1 MTNNEQVF
9 KRVRKNISIDSVV
22 SRKRAEK
29 LVKLL
34 SLSERRKLAEKF
46 NRSLTHFKENF
57 IKNFVGYD
65 GTVGKIK
72 DFSSHDKVKDPKR
85 GGIPFSWVKLSK
97 QWENKKKRRG
107 VQTPNF
113 FKFGQSANL
122 KSKAGK
128 VPANRPA
135 MTLEQYIEANWS
147 NIIEQRFG
155 KIKSTD
161 IIFKDAKGRDL
172 TKAAANAKSAA
183 KGKGV
188 LGDDNPFAYL
198 LKDRKTDFQ
207 VTEEIT
213 IGFTAFGSYGSKLE
227 QGENRALSLDLSKLF
242 IPITENT
249 QAQGFPLS
257 KLTNNTEVSKPF
269 RGPLRPTLVPLLQW
283 YYQVKLPTILRNHY
297 KRKF

>member
-22 SRKRAEK
+22 NRKRAEK

-34 SLSERRKLAEKF
+34 PLSERRKLAEKF

-57 IKNFVGYD
+57 IKNFIGYD

-72 DFSSHDKVKDPKR
+72 DSSSHDKVKDPKR

-97 QWENKKKRRG
+97 QWENKKKRMG

-183 KGKGV
+183 KGKGL
-188 LGDDNPFAYL
+188 LGDSNPFAYL

-207 VTEEIT
+207 FTEEIT
-213 IGFTAFGSYGSKLE
+213 IGFTAFGNYGSKLE
-227 QGENRALSLDLSKLF
+227 QGENRALSLELSKLF
-242 IPITENT
+242 VTNNSK
-249 QAQGFPLS
+249 AQGFPYS
-257 KLTNNTEVSKPF
+257 KLTNNTEINKPF

-297 KRKF
+297 KSKF

>member
-9 KRVRKNISIDSVV
+9 KKVRESISIDSVV

-29 LVKLL
+29 LVNLL

-46 NRSLTHFKENF
+46 NRSLAHFKENF
-57 IKNFVGYD
+57 IKNFIGYD

-72 DFSSHDKVKDPKR
+72 DFSSRDKVKDPKR

-97 QWENKKKRRG
+97 QWENKKKRMG

-172 TKAAANAKSAA
+172 TKAAA
-183 KGKGV
+183 
-188 LGDDNPFAYL
+188 
-198 LKDRKTDFQ
+198 
-207 VTEEIT
+207 
-213 IGFTAFGSYGSKLE
+213 
-227 QGENRALSLDLSKLF
+227 
-242 IPITENT
+242 
-249 QAQGFPLS
+249 
-257 KLTNNTEVSKPF
+257 
-269 RGPLRPTLVPLLQW
+269 
-283 YYQVKLPTILRNHY
+283 
-297 KRKF
+297 

>member
-9 KRVRKNISIDSVV
+9 KRVRENISIDSVV

-46 NRSLTHFKENF
+46 NRSLAHFKENF
-57 IKNFVGYD
+57 IKNFIGYD

-72 DFSSHDKVKDPKR
+72 DFSSRDKVKDPKR
-85 GGIPFSWVKLSK
+85 GGIPFSWLKLSK
-97 QWENKKKRRG
+97 QWENKKKRMG

-122 KSKAGK
+122 KSKSGK
-128 VPANRPA
+128 VPANRLA
-135 MTLEQYIEANWS
+135 MTLEQYVEANWS

-161 IIFKDAKGRDL
+161 TIFKDAKGRDL

-207 VTEEIT
+207 FTEEIT
-213 IGFTAFGSYGSKLE
+213 IGFTAFGNYGSKLE
-227 QGENRALSLDLSKLF
+227 QGENRALSLELSKLF

-249 QAQGFPLS
+249 QAKGFPLS
-257 KLTNNTEVSKPF
+257 KLTNNIEIDKPF

-297 KRKF
+297 KSKF